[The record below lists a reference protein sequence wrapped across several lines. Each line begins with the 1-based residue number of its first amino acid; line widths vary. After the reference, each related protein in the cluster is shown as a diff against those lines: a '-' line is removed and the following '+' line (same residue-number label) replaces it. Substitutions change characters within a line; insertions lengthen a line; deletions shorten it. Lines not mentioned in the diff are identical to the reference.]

1 MGWLVMIVFVPL
13 KNTILI
19 SGIIFL
25 LSGGIVYTVGAIIYA
40 LKPPKLNFKLFGFH
54 EIFHLFV
61 IFGSVLHFI
70 FMFKY
75 IL

>member
-40 LKPPKLNFKLFGFH
+40 LKPPKLNFKLFGIWISRNFP
-54 EIFHLFV
+54 
-61 IFGSVLHFI
+61 FI
-70 FMFKY
+70 CY
-75 IL
+75 IRKCIAYYFYV